1 MNCGSRSSVHDMSEM
16 CNSGL
21 GATWS
26 RMMSKGY
33 AWYVRGIRKGSLIFF
48 RRPRELLVSGEGE
61 RSSIKDACILGK
73 LVYRSAVP
81 HLGVF
86 QYRVRGRSFS
96 FGHNRSPCTQAVF
109 AAGGAEWSSSLTVWR
124 LLVCLGVP
132 APCRR
137 HDRVHAESQAAR
149 ECCWVLGRAKSRWNQ
164 GMAYSTSNTVSS
176 MEHLLTKLAIRK
188 TG

>member
-1 MNCGSRSSVHDMSEM
+1 MLGMYGVFVKGRSFSFDDRVS
-16 CNSGL
+16 CWFPVRVNGVP
-21 GATWS
+21 S
-26 RMMSKGY
+26 RMPAFG
-33 AWYVRGIRKGSLIFF
+33 
-48 RRPRELLVSGEGE
+48 
-61 RSSIKDACILGK
+61 GK